1 MPSKARIVQRTV
13 SYLSLMGPDVHQN
26 RAEIGGAVI
35 RRKSFGISLVMVFLI
50 LAAGAKAQGPQQAA
64 QGSMSSS
71 QSSASPAPVAP
82 SGSGSF
88 SGSVPTQSVPGV
100 LPLSLQDAIDRGLK
114 QNLGLLLSSSDV
126 NSAAGQRWQQL
137 ASILPHLS
145 ASPYIDVSQ
154 VDLAEFGFS
163 FSAPG
168 FSIPSIVGPFSYFD
182 ARANFS
188 DSIFDWSAISNTHA
202 ASERLDAARH
212 TYQDAR
218 DVVVL
223 AVGYAYLQTIAS
235 EARVDTAQA
244 QVDTAQALYNQ
255 AADQVSAGTSPQ
267 IDELRAQ
274 VELKTRQQQLIASKN
289 AVEIQKL
296 SLARTIGLAPGQQFN
311 LTDKSPY
318 SPFEGMSVD
327 EALKRAYASRSDF
340 QADMADVRA
349 AEYAKR
355 AAEAERYPT
364 LSVTADYGVAGRHP
378 STNSHGVFD
387 FRGTLNIP
395 IFQGG
400 KVHGD
405 EAVADA
411 QLQQSR
417 ERLENLRGQIDADVR
432 TALLNIQSAQDQ
444 VNVAQSNIALAQ
456 QTLSQARDR
465 FAAGVTNT
473 VEVVQAEEAVASAN
487 ENYISS
493 LYSYNYAKI
502 SLARALGAAETDV
515 REFFK

>member
-1 MPSKARIVQRTV
+1 M
-13 SYLSLMGPDVHQN
+13 
-26 RAEIGGAVI
+26 I
-35 RRKSFGISLVMVFLI
+35 RRKSFGILLVMAVVAM
-50 LAAGAKAQGPQQAA
+50 AAGAKAQGMQSSA
-64 QGSMSSS
+64 SSS
-71 QSSASPAPVAP
+71 QSSGSSGFSGAAAPA
-82 SGSGSF
+82 GGLF
-88 SGSVPTQSVPGV
+88 SGSVPTQPVSGV

-114 QNLGLLLSSSDV
+114 QNLGLLLSNSDIH
-126 NSAAGQRWQQL
+126 SAAGQRWQQL
-137 ASILPHLS
+137 AAILPHVS

-154 VDLAEFGFS
+154 VNLAEFGFS

-168 FSIPSIVGPFSYFD
+168 FTIPSIVGPFSYFD
-182 ARANFS
+182 ARANLS
-188 DSIFDWSAISNTHA
+188 DSVFDWSAINNTHA
-202 ASERLDAARH
+202 ASERLSAARH

-218 DVVVL
+218 DLVVL

-235 EARVDTAQA
+235 EARVDTVQA

-274 VELKTRQQQLIASKN
+274 VELKTRQQQLIAAKN
-289 AVEIQKL
+289 DVEIQKL
-296 SLARTIGLAPGQQFN
+296 SLARTIGLAAGQQFN

-318 SPFEGMSVD
+318 SPFEGMTVD

-364 LSVTADYGVAGRHP
+364 LAVTADYGVAGRHP

-417 ERLENLRGQIDADVR
+417 DRLENLRGQIDADVR

-444 VNVAQSNIALAQ
+444 VSVAQSNIALAQ
-456 QTLSQARDR
+456 QTLAQARDR
-465 FAAGVTNT
+465 FSAGVTNT

-502 SLARALGAAETDV
+502 SLARALGTAETGV
-515 REFFK
+515 KEFFK